1 MFEEEQ
7 LNEFVNRM
15 FLNATNINANVKEG
29 LSNFRKYLKETR

>member
-15 FLNATNINANVKEG
+15 FENASNTNSSIREG
-29 LSNFRKYLKETR
+29 LSNFRKY